1 MKKTEKIA
9 KTILEKRGKVFDG
22 TYFDDGSS
30 ESMPDLKYANGR
42 FVEITQTNHNNGLFC
57 DDEDAHKRAMKRQK
71 SLDKLD
77 PEAYRRYMTNDYP
90 DGCGHSRSSDEK
102 ILKETYGWNKDTQTF
117 GSEFGSLLPV
127 VEYSVDIISKVIKR
141 KHKKHK
147 KHKDIELFVFVTEE
161 EFDMFEEVIEN
172 SQWNSTDKKI
182 LEEICSTC
190 FRKIYISVYNLEKQ
204 DYTYSEDKFIEIN
217 CEVKK

>member
-1 MKKTEKIA
+1 M
-9 KTILEKRGKVFDG
+9 
-22 TYFDDGSS
+22 
-30 ESMPDLKYANGR
+30 
-42 FVEITQTNHNNGLFC
+42 
-57 DDEDAHKRAMKRQK
+57 
-71 SLDKLD
+71 
-77 PEAYRRYMTNDYP
+77 
-90 DGCGHSRSSDEK
+90 
-102 ILKETYGWNKDTQTF
+102 
-117 GSEFGSLLPV
+117 PV